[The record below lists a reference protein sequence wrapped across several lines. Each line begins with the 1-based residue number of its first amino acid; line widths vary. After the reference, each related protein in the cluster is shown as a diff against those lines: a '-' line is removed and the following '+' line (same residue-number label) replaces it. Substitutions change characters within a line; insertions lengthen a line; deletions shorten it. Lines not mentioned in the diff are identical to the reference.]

1 MKRIIVFLTVLCV
14 ILSFVAC
21 GDITTGESENGSQA
35 ESSNVDT
42 EGGGADIESSD
53 AGTESGGADI
63 GIGSAD
69 TESGGT
75 DIESGSTDTESG
87 GTDIESGSTDTES
100 GGTDIESSSTDI
112 ESGSTDVESG
122 TVDSNS
128 GTADSEQGGN
138 GGDVVVP
145 EPEDPNK
152 KQNWADDG
160 ALKILA
166 IGNSFSDDAME
177 YVYQAA
183 KDAGVENIKLG
194 NMFIG
199 GCSLA
204 THLSNAKNNKGAYDF
219 RTNTN
224 GTWSTRGGVS
234 IKTAV
239 TSDDWDFITFQQV
252 SGYSGVADSY
262 DDLNELISIVEP
274 LNPSARLAWHMTW
287 AYKTGSGHSDFS
299 KYNRDQMTMYN
310 AIVNAVNT
318 KILTNDKIEIVIP
331 SGTSIQNVRTSLIGD
346 MTRDGYHLSYGIGR
360 YIASMTFVK
369 ALTGLSID
377 SSVNVPS
384 DVDSV
389 ELLAIIEGVNN
400 AVNTPYSVTKSS
412 YPLKKGGPGVD
423 DSANAGVIPEGYVQ
437 LTASQMGLTEGSFYN
452 STGTDSWNGTSNWNK
467 GFMAT
472 KKFTRE
478 ELPVGS
484 IIEIAV
490 GWQYRPEGW
499 NFAESRQDNVTTIRI
514 IIDEDWWGS
523 YTQRGFNISQ
533 IGHSTSSNKPITL
546 TTEEVANT
554 IFKIIVP
561 KTEK

>member
-1 MKRIIVFLTVLCV
+1 MKRIIVLLAALCV
-14 ILSFVAC
+14 LAC
-21 GDITTGESENGSQA
+21 LLVGCGEVGENQGGSSATQGTD
-35 ESSNVDT
+35 V
-42 EGGGADIESSD
+42 SSD
-53 AGTESGGADI
+53 IGTESGSLDNG
-63 GIGSAD
+63 
-69 TESGGT
+69 EGT
-75 DIESGSTDTESG
+75 DVSSSATSGVTDESSTAGTGSTDISSGTGGGSVDSGNTDVSTGESTQSSDVKSEID
-87 GTDIESGSTDTES
+87 TDISTDL
-100 GGTDIESSSTDI
+100 GGGKEDIETPAP
-112 ESGSTDVESG
+112 V
-122 TVDSNS
+122 
-128 GTADSEQGGN
+128 
-138 GGDVVVP
+138 
-145 EPEDPNK
+145 DPNK

-160 ALKILA
+160 ELKILA

-177 YVYQAA
+177 YAYQVA
-183 KDAGVENIKLG
+183 KDAGVEKITLG

-204 THLSNAKNNKGAYDF
+204 THLSNAKGNKNAYTY

-224 GTWSTRGGVS
+224 GTWQSQGGVS

-239 TSDDWDFITFQQV
+239 TAEDWDFITFQQV

-262 DDLNELISIVEP
+262 DDLVELISIVEP

-287 AYKTGSGHSDFS
+287 AYKVGSSHSDFS

-310 AIVNAVNT
+310 SIVNAVNE
-318 KILTNDKIEIVIP
+318 KILTNESIEIVIP
-331 SGTSIQNVRTSLIGD
+331 SGTSVQNVRTSLIGD

-377 SSVNVPS
+377 NSKNTPD
-384 DVDSV
+384 DVDSY

-400 AVNTPYSVTKSS
+400 ALSTPFAVTNSS
-412 YPLKKGGPGVD
+412 YPLKKGGAGID
-423 DSANAGVIPEGYVQ
+423 DSENAGKIPEGYVQ

-452 STGTDSWNGTSNWNK
+452 STGTDSWNGTSNWNR

-484 IIEIAV
+484 IIEIQV

-499 NFAESRQDNVTTIRI
+499 NFAESRQDNVTTLRI

-523 YTQRGFNISQ
+523 YSERGFNISQ
-533 IGHSTSSNKPITL
+533 IGHSTSSNKVITL
-546 TTEEVANT
+546 STDEVAQT
-554 IFKIIVP
+554 VFKIIVP
-561 KTEK
+561 EEAVAKTE

>member
-1 MKRIIVFLTVLCV
+1 MKRIIFLLAVMCLLACLMVGCAKEGAGQGSSSAVSSGTDMGSDVGTDSGTV
-14 ILSFVAC
+14 
-21 GDITTGESENGSQA
+21 DN
-35 ESSNVDT
+35 
-42 EGGGADIESSD
+42 GGAD
-53 AGTESGGADI
+53 
-63 GIGSAD
+63 AD
-69 TESGGT
+69 TNSSAPIGGT
-75 DIESGSTDTESG
+75 DTSSTVTSGSTDISSG
-87 GTDIESGSTDTES
+87 TGSGSIDTGS
-100 GGTDIESSSTDI
+100 SDIGSVDSDTGTQSSDIKSETGSSTDI
-112 ESGSTDVESG
+112 STEIGGKEDIDESKP
-122 TVDSNS
+122 N
-128 GTADSEQGGN
+128 
-138 GGDVVVP
+138 
-145 EPEDPNK
+145 DPNK

-160 ALKILA
+160 ELKILA

-177 YVYQAA
+177 YVYQVA
-183 KDAGVENIKLG
+183 KDAGVEKITLG

-204 THLSNAKNNKGAYDF
+204 THLSNAKGNKNAYTY

-224 GTWSTRGGVS
+224 GTWQSRGGVS
-234 IKTAV
+234 IQTAV
-239 TSDDWDFITFQQV
+239 TAEDWDFITFQQV
-252 SGYSGVADSY
+252 SGYSGVASSY
-262 DDLNELISIVEP
+262 DDLVELISIVEP

-287 AYKTGSGHSDFS
+287 AYKVGSSHSDFG

-310 AIVNAVNT
+310 AITSAVNE
-318 KILTNDKIEIVIP
+318 KILTNEKIEIVIP

-377 SSVNVPS
+377 NSKNTPD
-384 DVDSV
+384 DVDSY

-400 AVNTPYSVTKSS
+400 ALKTPYAVTESS
-412 YPLKKGGPGVD
+412 YPLKKGGPGID
-423 DSANAGVIPEGYVQ
+423 DSENAGTIPEGYVQ

-452 STGTDSWNGTSNWNK
+452 TTGTDSWNGTSGWNR

-484 IIEIAV
+484 IIEIKV

-499 NFAESRQDNVTTIRI
+499 NFAVSRQDNVTTLRI

-523 YTQRGFNISQ
+523 YTERGFNISQ
-533 IGHSTSSNKPITL
+533 IGHSTSSNKVITL
-546 TTEEVANT
+546 STEEVAQT
-554 IFKIIVP
+554 VFKIFVP
-561 KTEK
+561 EEALTKAE

>member
-1 MKRIIVFLTVLCV
+1 MKKKLTLLLAVVFLLT
-14 ILSFVAC
+14 FVFVGC
-21 GDITTGESENGSQA
+21 GAITNENTDATSSQ
-35 ESSNVDT
+35 ETENSVDT
-42 EGGGADIESSD
+42 
-53 AGTESGGADI
+53 
-63 GIGSAD
+63 SAD
-69 TESGGT
+69 NNT
-75 DIESGSTDTESG
+75 DVSTNDGNTDVSTD
-87 GTDIESGSTDTES
+87 DD
-100 GGTDIESSSTDI
+100 SSTDV
-112 ESGSTDVESG
+112 STDNDSSTDVS
-122 TVDSNS
+122 TDDDSNTDVSTDNGANSS
-128 GTADSEQGGN
+128 GAVGG
-138 GGDVVVP
+138 GEDIE
-145 EPEDPNK
+145 EPVDPNK

-177 YVYQAA
+177 YVYQVA
-183 KDAGVENIKLG
+183 KDAGIENITLG

-204 THLSNAKNNKGAYDF
+204 THLYNAQNNKGAYDF

-224 GTWSTRGGVS
+224 GTWSTKGGVT
-234 IKTAV
+234 IRTAV
-239 TSDDWDFITFQQV
+239 KSEDWDFITFQQV

-262 DDLNELISIVEP
+262 DDLVELISIVET

-287 AYKTGSGHSDFS
+287 AYKVGSSHSDFS
-299 KYNRDQMTMYN
+299 KYNKDQMTMYN
-310 AIVNAVNT
+310 AIVNAVNE

-377 SSVNVPS
+377 NSVTTPD
-384 DVDSV
+384 DVDSY

-400 AVNTPYSVTKSS
+400 AIKTPYSVTNSS
-412 YPLKKGGPGVD
+412 YPLKKGGTGID
-423 DSANAGVIPEGYVQ
+423 DSENVGQIPEGYVQ
-437 LTASQMGLTEGSFYN
+437 LTASQLGLTAASFYN
-452 STGTDSWNGTSNWNK
+452 TTGSDVWNSPTSNWNK

-514 IIDEDWWGS
+514 IIDENWWGS

-533 IGHSTSSNKPITL
+533 VTHTISSNKPITL
-546 TTEEVANT
+546 TTEQVANT
-554 IFKIIVP
+554 VFKIYVP
-561 KTEK
+561 QSAVQSAD